1 MTKVSGDGFSVKTEA
16 LRSDATKWDEKSS
29 ALREG
34 RTSVPE
40 YPCGMPPL
48 GGEVVQKAIAQ
59 MNVFLQYCQQGEEA
73 FTHTAE
79 SLRRAAS
86 DYEKHEKEVF

>member
-1 MTKVSGDGFSVKTEA
+1 
-16 LRSDATKWDEKSS
+16 
-29 ALREG
+29 
-34 RTSVPE
+34 
-40 YPCGMPPL
+40 MPPL